1 MLASRSG
8 DIYYLIFNMI
18 NVQLVSTPGC
28 THCEAVRKVLN
39 EVKPQY
45 PEMEVMEL
53 DATNPDGLELVTKYG
68 ILASPGVI
76 INGELFATGGIKK
89 EEFIQKIETLKN

>member
-1 MLASRSG
+1 
-8 DIYYLIFNMI
+8 MI
-18 NVQLVSTPGC
+18 NIQLVSTPGC
-28 THCEAVRKVLN
+28 THCEGVRKVLN

-45 PEMEVMEL
+45 PEMEIKEL

-76 INGELFATGGIKK
+76 INGELFSTGGINRGTFLKK
-89 EEFIQKIETLKN
+89 LESIKK

>member
-1 MLASRSG
+1 
-8 DIYYLIFNMI
+8 MI
-18 NVQLVSTPGC
+18 NIQLVSTPGC

-45 PEMEVMEL
+45 PQMQIQEL
-53 DATNPDGLELVTKYG
+53 DTTNPDGLELVMKHG

-76 INGELFATGGIKK
+76 INGELFATGGLNKDNFIK
-89 EEFIQKIETLKN
+89 ELDSLRN

>member
-1 MLASRSG
+1 
-8 DIYYLIFNMI
+8 MI

-28 THCEAVRKVLN
+28 AHCEEVRKVLN
-39 EVKPQY
+39 EVKLQY
-45 PEMEVMEL
+45 PKMEVKEL

-76 INGELFATGGIKK
+76 INGELFATGGINKRELIKK
-89 EEFIQKIETLKN
+89 LESF

>member
-1 MLASRSG
+1 
-8 DIYYLIFNMI
+8 MI
-18 NVQLVSTPGC
+18 SIQLVSTPGC
-28 THCEAVRKVLN
+28 THCEEVRKVLN

-45 PEMEVMEL
+45 PDMQILEL

-76 INGELFATGGIKK
+76 INGELFATGGINKDSFIKK
-89 EEFIQKIETLKN
+89 LQTLQ